1 MTTGGRS
8 GAPDEGGG
16 GRRPAWAGGFRALLG
31 GGIAVAVALVILAPV
46 LDARDCPNYGGSG
59 NASAFGDERY
69 DLAFLLVLLAWLA
82 AVLVEQALPVAWRN
96 RGAGEVALRAVAAVL
111 LALTVA
117 CCLAARL
124 LTVCH

>member
-1 MTTGGRS
+1 MTTGGRQGES
-8 GAPDEGGG
+8 DGG
-16 GRRPAWAGGFRALLG
+16 GRRPAWAGGFRALVG

-46 LDARDCPNYGGSG
+46 LDPRDCPNYGGSG
-59 NASAFGDERY
+59 NASAFGDDRF
-69 DLAFLLVLLAWLA
+69 DVGFLLMLLVWLA
-82 AVLVEQALPVAWRN
+82 AVLVEQALPVAWRG